1 MQKNWSGGV
10 ILYVCHAPR
19 PGSSGS
25 ASSVQQLPGVPRVLQ
40 AAGDCWAVSGWLYL
54 NPAACCSSHWRL
66 YGYFVYRV
74 YVSRIRN
81 EVVFKTVALLKTTRK
96 LCLLQ
101 GCFFQNAGHFWQLF
115 LGSILWRKVVCIN
128 GCGGECWGCK
138 R

>member
-1 MQKNWSGGV
+1 M
-10 ILYVCHAPR
+10 
-19 PGSSGS
+19 
-25 ASSVQQLPGVPRVLQ
+25 LQ

-101 GCFFQNAGHFWQLF
+101 GCFFSKCRSLLAIVFRLDT
-115 LGSILWRKVVCIN
+115 LEE
-128 GCGGECWGCK
+128 GGLH
-138 R
+138 